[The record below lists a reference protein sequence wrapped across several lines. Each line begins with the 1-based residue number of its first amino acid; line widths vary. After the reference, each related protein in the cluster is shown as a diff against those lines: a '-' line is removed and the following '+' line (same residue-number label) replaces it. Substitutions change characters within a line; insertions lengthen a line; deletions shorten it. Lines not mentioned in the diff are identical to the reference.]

1 MLQYEF
7 KKNLKVMN
15 MCPLVKIEIR
25 KGKSIEYKK
34 AILNS
39 VHDALVKA
47 IKIPNYDRFQRIYE
61 LDADNFEAPEDRT
74 SNITLIEII
83 MFEGRTINA
92 KKALYKA
99 INANLASNPGIDG
112 DDITIVLIEPPL
124 ENWSIKGGKP
134 ANEVEIG
141 FNITV

>member
-1 MLQYEF
+1 
-7 KKNLKVMN
+7 
-15 MCPLVKIEIR
+15 
-25 KGKSIEYKK
+25 
-34 AILNS
+34 
-39 VHDALVKA
+39 
-47 IKIPNYDRFQRIYE
+47 
-61 LDADNFEAPEDRT
+61 
-74 SNITLIEII
+74 

-99 INANLASNPGIDG
+99 KNANLASNPGIDG